1 MNNTTENYNFFTKN
15 YIPWR
20 NIKSSIYSQKILKKE
35 IERTN
40 IINDFYTNSDS
51 IIKDFVKT
59 VNLASTQYKTIIFI
73 TGRCFPNL
81 SRQAN
86 FLKKKDL
93 KLF

>member
-1 MNNTTENYNFFTKN
+1 MEKYKIKHIFPKDTK
-15 YIPWR
+15 
-20 NIKSSIYSQKILKKE
+20 KKKLKE
-35 IERTN
+35 QTSLMI
-40 IINDFYTNSDS
+40 FYTNSDS

-86 FLKKKDL
+86 FLKKKGFKTFL
-93 KLF
+93 ICMEQIFQ